1 MNEFGIE
8 LEADIIAVTTDGCSM
23 MKKFGQLIP
32 TLHQL
37 CYAHGLQLV
46 IHDVFHTKNT
56 VCPEK
61 ISHYSVETDE
71 CENNETVDEMEDSDG
86 LTMVGSE
93 QENALMLN
101 LDISHIVNKVRLVAK
116 LFKRS
121 PLKNE
126 ILQNYVKEKH
136 SNGLQL
142 ILDCKTRWSSLLNML
157 ERIVE
162 IQIPV

>member
-1 MNEFGIE
+1 
-8 LEADIIAVTTDGCSM
+8 
-23 MKKFGQLIP
+23 
-32 TLHQL
+32 
-37 CYAHGLQLV
+37 
-46 IHDVFHTKNT
+46 
-56 VCPEK
+56 
-61 ISHYSVETDE
+61 
-71 CENNETVDEMEDSDG
+71 
-86 LTMVGSE
+86 
-93 QENALMLN
+93 MLD

-126 ILQNYVKEKH
+126 ILQSYVKEKH

-162 IQIPV
+162 IQIPVQKTLLDLISDIKISDEEFSQI